1 MIKPTK
7 FMGKKLPAALAGG
20 GLGIAWYL
28 GSSSLVPG
36 AAIPVL
42 GAVAIAAT
50 VPRFIMDGAQ
60 SRAKVASELPLTQHL
75 DAFNRHA
82 CMTATDSQGRLVAV
96 NDKMLELTGYA
107 REELVGQ
114 PISQLHS
121 EAAAAEIAKI
131 RQSLRRGESWEGEIP
146 LLHKNGHEIYMK
158 CTIMPLFDVEGDFSG
173 SITVRTDITGTRERI
188 EERQTAETLYEL
200 RDDIWII
207 DAETEKFSY
216 MNRVAQRRFE
226 IENEVAYGQ
235 NLPDVT
241 HNRETTAIFAAC
253 TRLKKN
259 GRKATRFETKLL
271 GVQADVSIKFLP
283 EAGVSGRYL
292 VLIRDVSE
300 SAEQEQ
306 KRSAFISTVSHE
318 LRSPLTS
325 IKGAMGLLLSQSM
338 GEFPDKALSLLEIA
352 HRNADRLILII
363 NDILDLDKIANGEMN
378 FTREAVDVSAL
389 VKEADEATAM
399 LQQRFGVKTELIGI
413 AEPLPFR
420 TDPNRFIQV
429 LTNLLS
435 NAYKFS
441 NKDGTIYIKVTNEA
455 GQIRVS
461 VKDEGVGIPADEQHK
476 IFNRFTDMSNS
487 DRVLKGGTGLG
498 LNICK
503 VIVERMGGTIGF
515 DTVENVGTTFYFC
528 LPKTEDGI
536 TSLSEDLDKRRA

>member
-7 FMGKKLPAALAGG
+7 FKGKKASAALAGCS
-20 GLGIAWYL
+20 LGIAWYL
-28 GSSSLVPG
+28 GSSSLVSG
-36 AAIPVL
+36 TAIPVL
-42 GAVAIAAT
+42 GAVVAAGLLPQFLMGHT
-50 VPRFIMDGAQ
+50 Q
-60 SRAKVASELPLTQHL
+60 KRAKIVSELPLTQHL

-82 CMTATDSQGRLVAV
+82 CMTTTDSHGHLVEV
-96 NDKMLELTGYA
+96 NEKMLELTGYA
-107 REELVGQ
+107 REDLVGQ
-114 PISQLHS
+114 PVSCLHS
-121 EAAAAEIAKI
+121 ETAAAEVAKI
-131 RQSLRRGESWEGEIP
+131 RQGLRRAESWEGEIP
-146 LLHKNGHEIYMK
+146 LVHKDGHEIYMK
-158 CTIMPLFDVEGDFSG
+158 CTIMPLFDADENFSG
-173 SITVRTDITGTRERI
+173 SITVRTDVTGTRERI

-200 RDDIWII
+200 RDAIWII

-216 MNRVAQRRFE
+216 MNRMAQRRFE
-226 IENEVAYGQ
+226 IEHEVAYGQ
-235 NLPDVT
+235 NLPEVT
-241 HNRETTAIFAAC
+241 QNRETAAIFAAC
-253 TRLKKN
+253 ARLKKN

-283 EAGVSGRYL
+283 DAGVAGRYL

-300 SAEQEQ
+300 NVEQEQ

-338 GEFPDKALSLLEIA
+338 GKFPDKAISLLEIA

-363 NDILDLDKIANGEMN
+363 NDILDLDKMANGEMN

-399 LQQRFGVKTELIGI
+399 LQQRFSVKTELIGI
-413 AEPLPFR
+413 DEPLPFR

-441 NKDGTIYIKVTNEA
+441 EKDGTIYIKVTNEA